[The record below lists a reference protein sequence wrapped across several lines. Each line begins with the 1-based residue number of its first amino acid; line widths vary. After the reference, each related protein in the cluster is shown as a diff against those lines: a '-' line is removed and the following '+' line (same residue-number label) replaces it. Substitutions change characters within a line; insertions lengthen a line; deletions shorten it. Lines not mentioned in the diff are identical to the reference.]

1 MIFNKKSTTAYLDMR
16 GNTDLRKL
24 PIGTLVIT
32 VGPTIETTHKDM
44 QYLKFND
51 GWRSPDGTTYD
62 DQSLAANL
70 TEQIAAHRK
79 AIATYV
85 PYY

>member
-1 MIFNKKSTTAYLDMR
+1 MIFNKATTVNLDMR
-16 GNTDLRKL
+16 GKTDLRRL
-24 PIGTLVIT
+24 PIGTLIIT
-32 VGPTIETTHKDM
+32 VCHTIDVTHKDM
-44 QYLKFND
+44 QYLKRND
-51 GWRSPDGTTYD
+51 DWVSPDGTTYD

-70 TEQIAAHRK
+70 IEQIAAHRK

>member
-1 MIFNKKSTTAYLDMR
+1 MIFNKATTVHLDMR
-16 GNTDLRKL
+16 GKTDLRRL
-24 PIGTLVIT
+24 PIGTLIIT
-32 VGPTIETTHKDM
+32 VGPTIDVTHKDM

-62 DQSLAANL
+62 DEALATSL

-79 AIATYV
+79 PTATYV

>member
-1 MIFNKKSTTAYLDMR
+1 MIFNKATTVHLDMR
-16 GNTDLRKL
+16 GKTDLRRL
-24 PIGTLVIT
+24 PIGTLIIT
-32 VGPTIETTHKDM
+32 VGPTIDVTHKDM

-51 GWRSPDGTTYD
+51 GWRSPDGTNYD
-62 DQSLAANL
+62 DEALATSL
-70 TEQIAAHRK
+70 TGQIAAHRK

>member
-1 MIFNKKSTTAYLDMR
+1 MIFNKATTVHLDMR
-16 GNTDLRKL
+16 GKTDLSRL
-24 PIGTLVIT
+24 PIGTLIIT
-32 VGPTIETTHKDM
+32 VGPTIDVTHKDM
-44 QYLKFND
+44 QYLKCND
-51 GWRSPDGTTYD
+51 GWQSPDGTTYD
-62 DQSLAANL
+62 DEALATSL